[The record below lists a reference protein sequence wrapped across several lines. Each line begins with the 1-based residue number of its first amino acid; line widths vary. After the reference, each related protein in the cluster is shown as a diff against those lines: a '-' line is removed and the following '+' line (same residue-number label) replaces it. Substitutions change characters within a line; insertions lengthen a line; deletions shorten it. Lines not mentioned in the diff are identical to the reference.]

1 MVTDAW
7 QRARSSAVELW
18 QRVHPER
25 VPAIEA
31 ELTDVRNEVIAARE
45 ANDVVTEAELTKD
58 WQRKLERLVR
68 DNPALGREL
77 QRVLD
82 QELTPLLPP
91 PSRRPTPGI
100 VTQTANARDH
110 ARIQQA
116 GGNMHN
122 G

>member
-1 MVTDAW
+1 MATDAW
-7 QRARSSAVELW
+7 QQARSSVVALW

-31 ELTDVRNEVIAARE
+31 ELAEVRYEVLAARD
-45 ANDVVTEAELTKD
+45 ADDVATEEGLAQD
-58 WQRKLERLVR
+58 WQRKLQRMVR

-91 PSRRPTPGI
+91 SSGPGHVT
-100 VTQTANARDH
+100 VTQTANAGRRSNITQVGRDYKT
-110 ARIQQA
+110 
-116 GGNMHN
+116 G
-122 G
+122 